1 MVVLRALRAI
11 LVSRWLWTLIGLV
24 LLSLLIWV
32 FGPIITIGASA
43 PLASE
48 TARLGVVAGLLVV
61 WLVWLILRQRRAIRA
76 NRLFVSEL
84 AAPAEKPLS
93 PGEEG
98 VAAINAKFQQ
108 VLGELRRRKL
118 GGKRFLREMPWYE
131 IGRAHV

>member
-76 NRLFVSEL
+76 NRVFVSEL
-84 AAPAEKPLS
+84 AAPAEALRQFL
-93 PGEEG
+93 
-98 VAAINAKFQQ
+98 IQ
-108 VLGELRRRKL
+108 VCGS
-118 GGKRFLREMPWYE
+118 
-131 IGRAHV
+131 